1 MMLPSRS
8 RGSEA
13 EARRAKMLTKDEARR
28 IAVNKAGL
36 GHLALLDL
44 ASGSLQPIQTE
55 FTEFGSV
62 SASGNRVVFRGAAS
76 VRPTSTVPVSYHS
89 RGPLSLRSE

>member
-1 MMLPSRS
+1 
-8 RGSEA
+8 
-13 EARRAKMLTKDEARR
+13 MLTKDEARR

-55 FTEFGSV
+55 FTEVGSLR
-62 SASGNRVVFRGAAS
+62 ANGNRVVFRGGASSSPHVHRRARSTEIEALANANRSRTFCAAPS
-76 VRPTSTVPVSYHS
+76 HS
-89 RGPLSLRSE
+89 APQH